1 MKKKLQSK
9 GIELILYSSNEENL
23 SSPGRK
29 SEKKAVEI
37 GENPDFITPKDR
49 KSRENKPE
57 LNLSGLKS
65 EEKT

>member
-1 MKKKLQSK
+1 M
-9 GIELILYSSNEENL
+9 YSSNEENL